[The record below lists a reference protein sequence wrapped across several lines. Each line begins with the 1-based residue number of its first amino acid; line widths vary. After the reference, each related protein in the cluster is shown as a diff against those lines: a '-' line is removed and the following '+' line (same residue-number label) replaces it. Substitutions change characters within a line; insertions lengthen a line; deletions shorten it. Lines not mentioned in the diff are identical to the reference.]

1 MFTQAE
7 FQRHLDEHR
16 LMAAHC
22 RTCGAVHLP
31 PRPVCPAC
39 HGREMEWAEL
49 SGRGKLAGFTVV
61 HIAPTAMV
69 EAGYGRDNPYCVGVV
84 ELEEG
89 PRISAWISG
98 VDTARPQTIAVGAPL
113 AVEFIDRGEGEDRRV
128 FLAFAPA
135 NA

>member
-1 MFTQAE
+1 
-7 FQRHLDEHR
+7 
-16 LMAAHC
+16 
-22 RTCGAVHLP
+22 
-31 PRPVCPAC
+31 
-39 HGREMEWAEL
+39 
-49 SGRGKLAGFTVV
+49 
-61 HIAPTAMV
+61 MV